1 MTEQI
6 FTNVLWFIALPST
19 LIFLLMVFLTFM
31 GIDGTD
37 VDVDFNGD
45 MEINDGSDIA
55 NPPVHVFTLKNMIG
69 FLMGLGWGG
78 LMAFKELHQ
87 SEFISILIG
96 VGIGLVI
103 VALNVLSF
111 FLMAKLN
118 APNTVNMKSLIGQV
132 GTVYLTIPIS
142 GTNKMGKV
150 TVTFNGAL
158 RELNAVTIDDSPI
171 PMGYGVEIIDIL
183 ANDTLIVTKHKI
195 LNN

>member
-19 LIFLLMVFLTFM
+19 FIFLLMVVLTFM

-45 MEINDGSDIA
+45 MEINDGSDIS
-55 NPPVHVFTLKNMIG
+55 NVPVHIFTLKNMIG

-132 GTVYLTIPIS
+132 GTVYLTIPSS